1 MSARNT
7 FPIPEIIYNPSLS
20 FGPRGFL
27 LGLVFADRAFAAY
40 NLTSPEQL
48 GIKPGCN
55 ELRLRLNWNLETS
68 RSGALACF
76 TAHGCFLRATT
87 RPGLSILAI
96 PSGDP
101 ADPEN
106 RAPDFGSKTGANPAP
121 VQLPPIQQE
130 YSSLQNRLHLLRTQR
145 LIQTP
150 VVQGVPDMSLA
161 NRRGKCTRCQEL
173 AILQFKRK
181 VLHLG
186 SLGSLGSLGN
196 EKRDYGRLT

>member
-1 MSARNT
+1 M
-7 FPIPEIIYNPSLS
+7 FPT
-20 FGPRGFL
+20 G
-27 LGLVFADRAFAAY
+27 
-40 NLTSPEQL
+40 
-48 GIKPGCN
+48 
-55 ELRLRLNWNLETS
+55 
-68 RSGALACF
+68 
-76 TAHGCFLRATT
+76 TT

-186 SLGSLGSLGN
+186 SLGNENATTDGSLN
-196 EKRDYGRLT
+196 LDFRSTFTKCNIFYE